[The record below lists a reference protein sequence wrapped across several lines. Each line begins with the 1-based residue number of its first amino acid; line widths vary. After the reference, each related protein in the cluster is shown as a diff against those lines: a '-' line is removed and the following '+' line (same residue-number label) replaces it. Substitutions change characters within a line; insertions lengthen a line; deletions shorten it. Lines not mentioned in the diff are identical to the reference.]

1 MAISNCNIFGYGAAQ
16 QDKKKAS
23 AMQSK
28 TPSQI
33 SARHIL
39 TAEGWRHDAT
49 LHLEDG
55 RITAISDGIHGQA
68 YDCLL
73 AGMPDLHSHAFQRAM
88 AGLTERRGQDPRDS
102 FWTWREQMYRFLH
115 ALTPEHNHAIAR
127 WLYIELLKAGYTR
140 IGEFHYLHHQADGT
154 HYADPAAMAQS
165 ILAAAEDT
173 GIHLT
178 MLPVHY
184 ACSDFGGQKPTEGQR
199 RFIHSTEDYLKLV
212 ESLVKPCADKDHVLG
227 IAPHSLRAVTQE
239 MLHDVLGALPAL
251 GLKDCPKHMH
261 VAEQVKEVE
270 ASVLWSGR
278 RPAEWMLDN
287 VPLDDSW
294 CFIHATHLTH
304 SETAELAKS
313 GVTAG
318 LCPTTEGNLGD
329 GIFPAQHFLQE
340 GGSFGIGTDSHIAI
354 NPAEELRM
362 LEYGQRLAHQSRA
375 VLSAENSCGRTLW
388 QRAVRGGSR
397 ALGAATTG
405 IAVGEVAD
413 FITLDCSS
421 PLFAGKHKDTLLDTA
436 IFALPHLPVQDV
448 YVGGTRVVENGQHPL
463 EAKAAAGFRAVMQEV
478 LG

>member
-1 MAISNCNIFGYGAAQ
+1 
-16 QDKKKAS
+16 
-23 AMQSK
+23 MQSK
-28 TPSQI
+28 TPATL
-33 SARHIL
+33 SARHLL
-39 TAEGWRHDAT
+39 TAEGWRSDAT
-49 LHLEDG
+49 LHIADG
-55 RITAISDGIHGQA
+55 RITAITDGIEGTA
-68 YDCLL
+68 ADCIL

-115 ALTPEHNHAIAR
+115 ALTPEHNHAIAQ

-140 IGEFHYLHHQADGT
+140 IGEFHYLHHQADGAF
-154 HYADPAAMAQS
+154 YDDRAAMAHS
-165 ILAAAEDT
+165 ILQAATDT

-184 ACSDFGGQKPTEGQR
+184 ACSDFGGKEPTEGQR
-199 RFIHSTEDYLKLV
+199 RFIHTTEDYLKLL
-212 ESLVKPCADKDHVLG
+212 ESLVTPCKQGGHVLG

-239 MLHDVLGALPAL
+239 MLHDVLAALPAL
-251 GLKDCPKHMH
+251 GLADCPKHMH

-270 ASVLWSGR
+270 ASVLWSGK

-287 VPLDDSW
+287 VPLDDRW

-304 SETAELAKS
+304 SETTELAKS
-313 GVTAG
+313 GVVAG

-340 GGSFGIGTDSHIAI
+340 GGAFGIGTDSHIAI

-375 VLSAENSCGRTLW
+375 VLSNEISCGKTLW
-388 QRAVRGGSR
+388 QRAVQGGSR
-397 ALGAATTG
+397 ALGAASQG
-405 IAVGEVAD
+405 IAVGEPAD
-413 FITLDCSS
+413 LITLDCSS
-421 PLFAGKHKDTLLDTA
+421 PLFAGKKADTLLDTA
-436 IFALPHLPVQDV
+436 IFALPQLPVQDV
-448 YVGGTRVVENGQHPL
+448 YVAGKRVVENGHHPL
-463 EAKAAAGFRAVMQEV
+463 EAQAATAFRNVLEAV

>member
-1 MAISNCNIFGYGAAQ
+1 
-16 QDKKKAS
+16 
-23 AMQSK
+23 MQSK
-28 TPSQI
+28 TPAHV
-33 SARHIL
+33 SARAIL
-39 TAEGWRHDAT
+39 TAEGWRKDAT

-55 RITAISDGIHGQA
+55 RITRISSGVEGTP
-68 YDCLL
+68 YDCIL

-115 ALTPEHNHAIAR
+115 ALTPEHNHAIAQ

-154 HYADPAAMAQS
+154 HYDDPAAMAHS
-165 ILAAAEDT
+165 ILQAAEDT

-178 MLPVHY
+178 LLPVHY
-184 ACSDFGGQKPTEGQR
+184 ATSDFGGKPPTSGQR
-199 RFIHSTEDYLKLV
+199 RFIHSTDDYLKLL
-212 ESLVKPCADKDHVLG
+212 EKLVAPCRDNGHILG

-239 MLHDVLGALPAL
+239 MLHDVLAVLPAL
-251 GLKDCPKHMH
+251 GLADCPKHMH

-270 ASVLWSGR
+270 ASVAWSGK

-287 VPLDDSW
+287 APLDASW

-304 SETAELAKS
+304 SETTELAKA
-313 GVTAG
+313 GVVAG

-340 GGSFGIGTDSHIAI
+340 GGAFGIGTDSHIAI

-375 VLSAENSCGRTLW
+375 VLSSETSCGRTLW
-388 QRAVRGGSR
+388 QRAVQGGSR
-397 ALGAATTG
+397 ALGVASSGLAA
-405 IAVGEVAD
+405 GEPAD

-421 PLFAGKHKDTLLDTA
+421 PLFAGKYDDTLLDTA

-448 YVGGTRVVENGQHPL
+448 YVGGSRVVESGHHPL
-463 EAKAAAGFRAVMQEV
+463 EAKAAQGFRAVLQAV
-478 LG
+478 LD